1 MGPEAARGMPGNE
14 WSLLGTEMST
24 VREQGSIIHRLGGGG
39 MEEKAGTMAHCN
51 SISSPSELR
60 CCLKKTKH
68 KKLGLRY
75 LLFFGSSQVSDS
87 TANRGQRTRYSSRPV
102 IVSGHLASLSPRE
115 MTSAFLSSGF
125 PVGSSLM
132 TPERGDSSVRRWPGL
147 RVNGI

>member
-39 MEEKAGTMAHCN
+39 MEEKAGTMAHGN
-51 SISSPSELR
+51 SISSPSELS
-60 CCLKKTKH
+60 CSLKKNKKNP

-87 TANRGQRTRYSSRPV
+87 TANRGQRTRQFK
-102 IVSGHLASLSPRE
+102 AS
-115 MTSAFLSSGF
+115 F
-125 PVGSSLM
+125 
-132 TPERGDSSVRRWPGL
+132 
-147 RVNGI
+147 